1 VAGKKKAE
9 PPVTLEALR
18 DTCVAI
24 AFSVKRGEM
33 TATNANAM
41 TNALRS
47 AIYAEQMRLNRDRAD
62 AGGTEDINKGCTI
75 ELSQADKD
83 RLDEIAKLM
92 AGVKSGAKKEG

>member
-1 VAGKKKAE
+1 MAGKKKAE

-24 AFSVKRGEM
+24 AFSVKRGEI

-47 AIYAEQMRLNRDRAD
+47 AVYAEQMRLNRDRAD
-62 AGGTEDINKGCTI
+62 SSGTEALNTGTTM
-75 ELSQADKD
+75 ELSQDAKDK
-83 RLDEIAKLM
+83 LDEIARMLK
-92 AGVKSGAKKEG
+92 AKKEGE

>member
-1 VAGKKKAE
+1 MAGKKKAE

-33 TATNANAM
+33 TATSANAM

-47 AIYAEQMRLNRDRAD
+47 AIYAEQLRLTRDR
-62 AGGTEDINKGCTI
+62 GTESLSLENEGNIM

-83 RLDEIAKLM
+83 RLDEITKLL
-92 AGVKSGAKKEG
+92 GSFK

>member
-1 VAGKKKAE
+1 MAGKKKAE

-41 TNALRS
+41 TNSLRT
-47 AIYAEQMRLNRDRAD
+47 AIYAEQLRLNRDR
-62 AGGTEDINKGCTI
+62 GTECPSLENEGNTM

-83 RLDEIAKLM
+83 RLDEITKLL
-92 AGVKSGAKKEG
+92 GSFK

>member
-1 VAGKKKAE
+1 MAGKKKAE

-33 TATNANAM
+33 TATSANAM

-47 AIYAEQMRLNRDRAD
+47 AIYAEQLRLNRDR
-62 AGGTEDINKGCTI
+62 GTESLSLENEGNTM

-83 RLDEIAKLM
+83 RLDEITKLL
-92 AGVKSGAKKEG
+92 GSFK

>member
-1 VAGKKKAE
+1 MAGKKKAE

-33 TATNANAM
+33 TATSANAM

-47 AIYAEQMRLNRDRAD
+47 AIYAEQLRLNRDR
-62 AGGTEDINKGCTI
+62 GTESLSLETEGNTM

-83 RLDEIAKLM
+83 RLDEIAKIL
-92 AGVKSGAKKEG
+92 GSFK

>member
-1 VAGKKKAE
+1 MAGKKKAE

-41 TNALRS
+41 TNSLRT
-47 AIYAEQMRLNRDRAD
+47 AIYAEQLRLNRGR
-62 AGGTEDINKGCTI
+62 GTESLSLENEGNTM

-83 RLDEIAKLM
+83 RLDEITKLL
-92 AGVKSGAKKEG
+92 GSFK

>member
-62 AGGTEDINKGCTI
+62 AESKEDLNTGTTM
-75 ELSQADKD
+75 ELSQDTKDK
-83 RLDEIAKLM
+83 LDQIAKML
-92 AGVKSGAKKEG
+92 VAKKEGK

>member
-1 VAGKKKAE
+1 MAGKKKVE

-24 AFSVKRGEM
+24 AFSVQRGEM

-47 AIYAEQMRLNRDRAD
+47 AIYAEQMRLNRDAD
-62 AGGTEDINKGCTI
+62 NAETVTVVREI
-75 ELSQADKD
+75 SQDTKD
-83 RLDEIAKLM
+83 RLDEIAKAL
-92 AGVKSGAKKEG
+92 VIKSSDRKETKDG

>member
-1 VAGKKKAE
+1 MAGKKKAE

-62 AGGTEDINKGCTI
+62 AGGTEDINKGCTVDLTQETKEI
-75 ELSQADKD
+75 LDKIS
-83 RLDEIAKLM
+83 EKLVISKEM
-92 AGVKSGAKKEG
+92 GEKEG